1 MIGEMAS
8 GDVGVQHDC
17 GAGGNGGNG
26 GTRVNSDSGA
36 SEQLIRSR

>member
-17 GAGGNGGNG
+17 GTGGNG
-26 GTRVNSDSGA
+26 GTRVNSDFGA

>member
-1 MIGEMAS
+1 MIGEMVS

-17 GAGGNGGNG
+17 GTG
-26 GTRVNSDSGA
+26 GTRVNSDVGA